1 MEITKLCLLPQK
13 NIRSILNRLTAD
25 GIVKLQEMP
34 MKATGGNSGS
44 SGGLLMYGANISQ
57 LSESL
62 GADIAK
68 TILNVLLRNG
78 KLGKIINLTL
88 EFNHLALWLK
98 FN

>member
-34 MKATGGNSGS
+34 MKATGGSSGS

-62 GADIAK
+62 GANIAK
-68 TILNVLLRNG
+68 TILNVLIRNG

-88 EFNHLALWLK
+88 EFNHLAL
-98 FN
+98 